1 MFLGS
6 IILWILLLETT
17 ARAVQSNHE
26 TVTRGASP
34 SCVDP
39 PVRKE
44 WRTLN
49 SIEKQSYIEAVKC
62 LTTKPAISGFSAA
75 INRFDDHQAV
85 HSDQTPTIHWVGHF
99 ILWHRY
105 FVATYEKALRDE
117 CGYTGGQPYWN
128 WSLDVSSVND
138 TNSTAVFSSPV
149 FDPETGFGGNGP
161 YVETNSTNNPFN
173 LTSRTGGGCVMDGPF
188 TQDQFTVNVPSPHC
202 LTRDF
207 IPPIMNGWAQ
217 QSLVD
222 QVLATEDYTAF
233 ARAVENV
240 PSFDQP
246 NIHGGGHF
254 GVGGALG
261 TIGDANNS
269 PGDPLFYLHHG
280 NLDRI
285 FSLWQ
290 SKDLP
295 VRTNQVGGPIVPFDY
310 GGQNVTLDF
319 EINIGALAPNVTL
332 KQVLEIQGSV
342 LCYSYADLSQ

>member
-1 MFLGS
+1 MFFGRIFWCASVLA
-6 IILWILLLETT
+6 IT
-17 ARAVQSNHE
+17 ARA
-26 TVTRGASP
+26 AS
-34 SCVDP
+34 CTDP
-39 PVRKE
+39 AVRKE

-49 SIEKQSYIEAVKC
+49 TTEKQSYIEAVKC
-62 LTTKPAISGFSAA
+62 LTTKPAISGFTAA

-85 HSDQTPTIHWVGHF
+85 HSDQTPNIHWVGHF

-105 FVATYEKALRDE
+105 FTATFEKNLREE

-128 WSLDVSSVND
+128 WSLDVSSAND

-161 YVETNSTNNPFN
+161 YVETNTTTNPFN
-173 LTSRTGGGCVMDGPF
+173 LTGRTGGGCVVNGPF
-188 TQDQFTVNVPSPHC
+188 TQDQFSVNVPSPHC

-207 IPPIMNGWAQ
+207 TPPIMNSFAQ

-222 QVLATEDYTAF
+222 VVLATEDYTAF
-233 ARAVENV
+233 ARAIENV
-240 PSFDQP
+240 PSFDRP
-246 NIHGGGHF
+246 NIHGSGHF

-261 TIGDANNS
+261 TIGDAYNS
-269 PGDPLFYLHHG
+269 PGDPLFYLHHAQ
-280 NLDRI
+280 LDRI
-285 FSLWQ
+285 LTLWQ
-290 SKDLP
+290 SKDLS

-332 KQVLEIQGSV
+332 KQVLEIQGDV
-342 LCYSYADLSQ
+342 LCYTYADLSQ